1 MPKCATRFCQAFEFI
16 TRNFKPILS
25 PSYYHQ
31 CANRILKMKGILV
44 YLSVLLSWSYWI
56 CNILHGYTYTIHNK
70 KWTYS
75 IAKEIMSFEFKYYV
89 EEFQNSS
96 MRGWDNFHDGF
107 QFGRKLFWSKYKQ
120 SYYYDYF
127 FCWIVSKP
135 FNYIMHYRPIGPFV
149 IPTWCINVNQ

>member
-1 MPKCATRFCQAFEFI
+1 MIVYTIRLFEYAIFCMVI
-16 TRNFKPILS
+16 P
-25 PSYYHQ
+25 
-31 CANRILKMKGILV
+31 
-44 YLSVLLSWSYWI
+44 
-56 CNILHGYTYTIHNK
+56 IHNK

-135 FNYIMHYRPIGPFV
+135 FNYIMHYRTFCYTYVMYKCKSEKYCYWAIFEIHV
-149 IPTWCINVNQ
+149 FWLLIKILRIKLKQKLIE

>member
-1 MPKCATRFCQAFEFI
+1 M
-16 TRNFKPILS
+16 
-25 PSYYHQ
+25 
-31 CANRILKMKGILV
+31 V
-44 YLSVLLSWSYWI
+44 
-56 CNILHGYTYTIHNK
+56 IHNK

-135 FNYIMHYRPIGPFV
+135 FNYIMHSRTFCYTYVMYKCKSEKYWKTNIICASLIVLLELVFSIRMNPFL
-149 IPTWCINVNQ
+149 PFLELKETKETYLF